1 MDSIPEFK
9 CEWERPPAE
18 GNGYPLQYSCLEN
31 PMDRGAWWA
40 VFHGV
45 TKSQKSLSNGV
56 RTHTPHSSRFSN
68 SYYLQNNVLSTV
80 VLEAL
85 VRPNYII
92 ALIHI
97 VHLNVIIPCFSGQAN
112 STSEPF
118 LTQCSRQPLAISL
131 LTMD

>member
-1 MDSIPEFK
+1 MDSIPGFK
-9 CEWERPPAE
+9 YEWGRPPGE

-31 PMDRGAWWA
+31 PMDRGSWWA
-40 VFHGV
+40 VVHGV
-45 TKSQKSLSNGV
+45 TKNQKSLSNST
-56 RTHTPHSSRFSN
+56 RTHTPHSSHFSN
-68 SYYLQNNVLSTV
+68 SYYLQNSVLSTV

-112 STSEPF
+112 ATSEPF
-118 LTQCSRQPLAISL
+118 LTQCFRQPLAISP